1 MVAEME
7 KNEHAFDVDGPGE
20 KPQHLILEIL
30 ATVSNCCPVL

>member
-1 MVAEME
+1 ME

-20 KPQHLILEIL
+20 KPQHLIFKEIL